1 MNNCTEEVMVNLIT
15 VYDAADDLFRICS
28 SFTGVTIES
37 GLIVYQLLE
46 ISEAIKRFSPLYDPS
61 IDWEDSEFV
70 RILDDRTTSKE
81 TRAKLLLGYSTARH
95 PAG

>member
-28 SFTGVTIES
+28 SLTGVTIES
-37 GLIVYQLLE
+37 DSIVYQLLE